1 MIRMT
6 RLLYINGEKKQKTK
20 QTNAKRINCKQETSN
35 KISAQIRRSNHK
47 QSIRKSRIPIPTWQK
62 KLRSNCQPK
71 KFPAKPVR
79 LFYKVTSHR
88 TEKEM
93 TEEKKYESR
102 DDDGNI
108 NFTREH
114 QLDDTDDMNR
124 VNTKDRDERS
134 ILQNQD
140 GGQYQGEHT
149 ASSWAYNNQ
158 TCTMILPGSVAYNF
172 PSFSGLH
179 QVFVP
184 TNTYLVYNFPAM

>member
-1 MIRMT
+1 M
-6 RLLYINGEKKQKTK
+6 LYDCTLMDKKKKTK
-20 QTNAKRINCKQETSN
+20 QTNAKTINCKQEASN

-47 QSIRKSRIPIPTWQK
+47 QGIRKSRISIPAWQK

-71 KFPAKPVR
+71 KLPAKPVR

-88 TEKEM
+88 TDKEM

-108 NFTREH
+108 NFTRGH

-134 ILQNQD
+134 I
-140 GGQYQGEHT
+140 
-149 ASSWAYNNQ
+149 
-158 TCTMILPGSVAYNF
+158 
-172 PSFSGLH
+172 
-179 QVFVP
+179 
-184 TNTYLVYNFPAM
+184 